1 MTNISINLLID
12 GVRDASKF
20 LRRDYLELENLQ
32 SSKRSTE
39 AFSAKSKIRSLE
51 NLQKSLGKYYK
62 VIISDESK
70 SRELDESLNNDLS
83 NDIVLIEALE
93 GTDNFSRA
101 IPFFATLVTVL
112 KKKEMQYFAEKVIMN
127 FPALGDTYYAEK
139 GKGTWLQ
146 KEFGNVSGI
155 FRLRASAA
163 NKFEDAIVSCD
174 YHRLA
179 FAEKISSN
187 IRVFGSYTYQ
197 IATLISGKSDCEIFP
212 YKPLLHKGF
221 ELFIHESG
229 GGLYFKNDIV
239 IASNYALQ
247 EKLKQVI

>member
-1 MTNISINLLID
+1 MTKISINLLID

-32 SSKRSTE
+32 GSKRSTE
-39 AFSAKSKIRSLE
+39 AFAAKAKIRSLE

-62 VIISDESK
+62 IIISDDSK
-70 SRELDESLNNDLS
+70 SYELDESLS

-93 GTDNFSRA
+93 GVDNFSRA
-101 IPFFATLVTVL
+101 IPFFAILVTVL
-112 KKKEMQYFAEKVIMN
+112 KKKETQYFAEKVIMN

-146 KEFGNVSGI
+146 KELGNVSGV
-155 FRLRASAA
+155 FRLRTSTA

-174 YHRLA
+174 HHRLA

-187 IRVFGSYTYQ
+187 IRIFGSYAYQ

-229 GGLYFKNDIV
+229 GGLHFKDDII

-247 EKLKQVI
+247 EKIKQVI